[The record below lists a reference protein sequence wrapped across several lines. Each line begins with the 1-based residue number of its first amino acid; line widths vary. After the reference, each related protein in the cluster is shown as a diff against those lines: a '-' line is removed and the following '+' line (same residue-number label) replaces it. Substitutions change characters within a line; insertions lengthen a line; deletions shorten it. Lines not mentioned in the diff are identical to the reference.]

1 PPRRRLK
8 SFCRLLM
15 PVDLDAF
22 TRQLADLI
30 GRFAHHGAKLGEA
43 ARELQGGGSPPDDTL
58 VEGLAAARL
67 EFVALRAETVLAAEP
82 LGVLVPAVGE
92 RATSLEPV
100 LTAMA
105 TALEAQRR
113 RASLEEA
120 RDRVVAV
127 LDRVASIG
135 HQDDD
140 NFGPLV
146 SVKLRAAEMK
156 TAALALTDAEQA
168 RSLSGSV
175 QPFDDLLTMLDAP
188 EALDDQRF
196 SALEES
202 VARAFGRQITV
213 AVARRRLIL
222 PGQAP
227 SAPKP
232 EASRSKSESSTAD
245 AAASGSVR
253 LADAMRV
260 PEPVRTPEPEP
271 AVMASAPSA
280 ETLEEVDAAPA
291 PTYEPPPTHEPAA
304 PPHPPP
310 THEPPPAY
318 EPRPSRAREPVVAAA
333 APPPPQPV
341 VSRAEASGT
350 DETAQWWL
358 AAWARWSGWKNTLG
372 FPEATREELSKYS
385 YLLSVPIQQSADFE
399 EGVIAYG
406 YALIREHVEKQ
417 SPGVVGNALDNLK
430 TGQMKPVGTQ
440 LYEYLVA
447 QGRLTE
453 TYPAFL
459 TNVLKAA
466 VPEPGPWVQARIIHS
481 KDDTR
486 VFQRPTVRIG

>member
-1 PPRRRLK
+1 
-8 SFCRLLM
+8 M
-15 PVDLDAF
+15 HVDLDAF

-43 ARELQGGGSPPDDTL
+43 ARELQGGGAPPDDTL

-67 EFVALRAETVLAAEP
+67 EFVELRAEIVLAAET
-82 LGVLVPAVGE
+82 LGVAVPDVVE
-92 RATSLEPV
+92 SATSLEPV

-156 TAALALTDAEQA
+156 TAALALKDAEQA
-168 RSLSGSV
+168 RSLSASV

-196 SALEES
+196 SAVEES

-222 PGQAP
+222 PGQAA
-227 SAPKP
+227 APELEPTRSKP
-232 EASRSKSESSTAD
+232 EPSTAD

-253 LADAMRV
+253 LADAVRV

-271 AVMASAPSA
+271 VVMASAPSA
-280 ETLEEVDAAPA
+280 ETLEEVDETPA
-291 PTYEPPPTHEPAA
+291 PTYEPPPTHEP
-304 PPHPPP
+304 PPPPQPPP
-310 THEPPPAY
+310 TYEPAPAY
-318 EPRPSRAREPVVAAA
+318 EPRPSRAREPVAAA
-333 APPPPQPV
+333 VPPPQPV
-341 VSRAEASGT
+341 VSRGEASGT

-399 EGVIAYG
+399 EGLLAYG
-406 YALIREHVEKQ
+406 YSIVLEHVEKQ
-417 SPGVVGNALDNLK
+417 SPGCV
-430 TGQMKPVGTQ
+430 
-440 LYEYLVA
+440 
-447 QGRLTE
+447 
-453 TYPAFL
+453 
-459 TNVLKAA
+459 
-466 VPEPGPWVQARIIHS
+466 
-481 KDDTR
+481 
-486 VFQRPTVRIG
+486 